1 VSTRHTQPMLREEFF
16 NDSDSEVDVGGP
28 RLDNLASLAML
39 AMNNEPIYEQSSVAS
54 NASLRSGDSSG
65 LHVETESDAI
75 LVEGIMEAESMG
87 MDCLV
92 QLLRGQK
99 HLLDENYA
107 LAATHLE
114 SSLDY
119 YLRGECDQ
127 DISIYVYTL
136 LMDAYFSQDHF
147 TRCISVA
154 REWAE
159 RFPKSVTAHSALA
172 HVLLSQG
179 QYEDCIA
186 ACTAAIAKVEECEG
200 IMAVYNTRGNAYRK
214 KGLHK
219 EAVQDFESVKALS
232 QKEGLVRF
240 TAEKPPFL
248 VASGA
253 FRTFHLT
260 PHSERRFLN
269 RVLLELVKRSGKAKG
284 DADAPSSPDCSPLAD
299 TARKRGKERHFAPLV
314 RQRSSQRV
322 LVADVGKIF

>member
-1 VSTRHTQPMLREEFF
+1 MIREELF
-16 NDSDSEVDVGGP
+16 NDSDSEFSGPRGP
-28 RLDNLASLAML
+28 RLDNLASYMQL
-39 AMNNEPIYEQSSVAS
+39 AMNTEPLYEQSSVAS
-54 NASLRSGDSSG
+54 NQSLHSGDSGS
-65 LHVETESDAI
+65 LQVDTEADAI

-99 HLLDENYA
+99 YLLEDHFA

-114 SSLDY
+114 SALDF
-119 YLRGECDQ
+119 YLRGDCDQ

-136 LMDAYFSQDHF
+136 LMDAYFSQGHF

-154 REWAE
+154 KEQAE
-159 RFPKSVTAHSALA
+159 RFPKSVTAHAALA
-172 HVLLSQG
+172 HVLFAQG

-186 ACTAAIAKVEECEG
+186 ACTSAITKVEECEG
-200 IMAVYNTRGNAYRK
+200 IMAVYNTRGNAYLK

-219 EAVQDFESVKALS
+219 EAVQDFESVKTLG
-232 QKEGLVRF
+232 QKKGLMRF
-240 TAEKPPFL
+240 TAEKQPFL

-260 PHSERRFLN
+260 PHSERRYN
-269 RVLLELVKRSGKAKG
+269 TSVLLELAKRSGKNKTKDG
-284 DADAPSSPDCSPLAD
+284 APSSPDCSPLAD

-314 RQRSSQRV
+314 RQRSIQRI
-322 LVADVGKIF
+322 LNADVGKIF